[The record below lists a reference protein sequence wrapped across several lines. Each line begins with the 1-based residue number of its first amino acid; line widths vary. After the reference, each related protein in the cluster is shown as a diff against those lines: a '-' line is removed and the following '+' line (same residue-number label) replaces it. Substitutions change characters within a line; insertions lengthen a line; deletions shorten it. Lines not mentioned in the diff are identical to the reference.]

1 MNFIWDFEVKINKIP
16 VAGLLI
22 YGYNK
27 YWYILTIKF
36 SQKGGRQR
44 QTEFFGDL
52 CRNPMEIKNFYK
64 QFCIEEFDED
74 GVLKHFDVKA
84 PDDFNF
90 AYDVVDKIAELEPDR
105 RAMVWTNVRG
115 DEKTFTFKEM
125 SDYSTQA
132 ANLFKAH
139 GIKKGDTV
147 LLILKRN
154 YQFWFAILGLHK
166 IGAIAVPATNLLT
179 TKDIIYRLKA
189 AEIKAVVCTC
199 ECDVHQYI
207 DEAEKALGTSVLK
220 FSAMGHFDG
229 YVDFDEE
236 MAKQPTT
243 IERVSVTR
251 TDGMLMYFTSGTTGE
266 PKMALHGFFYPLA
279 HIVTAV
285 HWQNV
290 DPEGLH
296 LTVAETGWGKA
307 VWGKLYGQWLA
318 GAGIFVYDFDRFV
331 PSELLHLIEKY
342 RITTFCAPPTIF
354 RFFIKEGM
362 EGYDLSSLQY
372 VTIAGEALN
381 EEVFRKFKEYTGLSL
396 MEGYGQTE
404 TTLAIANLSVDRARP
419 GSMGLPSPLYDVDLL
434 DDDGNSVP
442 TGEVGEIVFRADQAL
457 CSQPGLFLEYYR
469 DPENTAYAWR
479 NGYYHTGDTA
489 YRDEQGYYWYVGR
502 KDDIIKS
509 SGYRIGPFEVESALM
524 EHPAV
529 LECAVTGVPDPVRGQ
544 LVKATI
550 VLTSKYGPSE
560 ELKKE
565 IQDFVKKLTAP
576 YKYPRVIEFVQ
587 ELPKTISGKIRRV
600 EIREK
605 DQHAIK

>member
-1 MNFIWDFEVKINKIP
+1 
-16 VAGLLI
+16 
-22 YGYNK
+22 
-27 YWYILTIKF
+27 
-36 SQKGGRQR
+36 
-44 QTEFFGDL
+44 
-52 CRNPMEIKNFYK
+52 MEIKNFYK

-90 AYDVVDKIAELEPDR
+90 AYDVVDKIAQLAPDR

-115 DEKTFTFKEM
+115 DEKVFTFKQI

-179 TKDIIYRLKA
+179 TKDIIYRLDA
-189 AEIKAVVCTC
+189 AKIKAVVCTC
-199 ECDVHQYI
+199 ECNVHQYI
-207 DEAEKALGTSVLK
+207 DEAEKELGTSVLK

-229 YVDFDEE
+229 YINFDEE

-243 IERVSVTR
+243 IERVPVTR

-290 DPEGLH
+290 DPDGLH

-307 VWGKLYGQWLA
+307 AWGKLYGQWLT
-318 GAGIFVYDFDRFV
+318 GAGIFVYDFDKFV
-331 PSELLHLIEKY
+331 PAELLHLIEKY
-342 RITTFCAPPTIF
+342 RITSFCAPPTIF

-404 TTLAIANLSVDRARP
+404 TTLAIANLSVDRVRP

-442 TGEVGEIVFRADQAL
+442 IGEVGEIVFRADQAL
-457 CSQPGLFLEYYR
+457 ALSRACFWNTTATRKIRLTPGET
-469 DPENTAYAWR
+469 DTTIPETPP
-479 NGYYHTGDTA
+479 
-489 YRDEQGYYWYVGR
+489 
-502 KDDIIKS
+502 
-509 SGYRIGPFEVESALM
+509 IGM
-524 EHPAV
+524 
-529 LECAVTGVPDPVRGQ
+529 R
-544 LVKATI
+544 KATTGMWGERMI
-550 VLTSKYGPSE
+550 SSSPAA
-560 ELKKE
+560 
-565 IQDFVKKLTAP
+565 TA
-576 YKYPRVIEFVQ
+576 
-587 ELPKTISGKIRRV
+587 SGLSRWKVR
-600 EIREK
+600 
-605 DQHAIK
+605 

>member
-1 MNFIWDFEVKINKIP
+1 
-16 VAGLLI
+16 
-22 YGYNK
+22 
-27 YWYILTIKF
+27 
-36 SQKGGRQR
+36 
-44 QTEFFGDL
+44 
-52 CRNPMEIKNFYK
+52 MEIKNFYK

-90 AYDVVDKIAELEPDR
+90 AYDVVDKIAQLAPDR

-115 DEKTFTFKEM
+115 DEKVFTFKQI

-179 TKDIIYRLKA
+179 TKDIIYRLDA
-189 AEIKAVVCTC
+189 AKIKAVVCTC
-199 ECDVHQYI
+199 ECNVHQYI
-207 DEAEKALGTSVLK
+207 DEAEKELGTSVLK

-229 YVDFDEE
+229 YINFDEE
-236 MAKQPTT
+236 MTKQPTT
-243 IERVSVTR
+243 IERVPVTR

-290 DPEGLH
+290 DPDGLH

-307 VWGKLYGQWLA
+307 AWGKLYGQWLT
-318 GAGIFVYDFDRFV
+318 GAGIFVYDFDKFV
-331 PSELLHLIEKY
+331 PAELLHLIEKY
-342 RITTFCAPPTIF
+342 RITSFCAPPTIF

-404 TTLAIANLSVDRARP
+404 TTLAIANLSVDRVRP

-442 TGEVGEIVFRADQAL
+442 IGEVGEIVFRADQAL

-489 YRDEQGYYWYVGR
+489 YRDEEGYYWYVGR

-550 VLTSKYGPSE
+550 VLTSKYEPSE
-560 ELKKE
+560 ALKKE

-576 YKYPRVIEFVQ
+576 YKYPRAIEFVK

-605 DQHAIK
+605 DEHAAK

>member
-1 MNFIWDFEVKINKIP
+1 M
-16 VAGLLI
+16 
-22 YGYNK
+22 
-27 YWYILTIKF
+27 
-36 SQKGGRQR
+36 
-44 QTEFFGDL
+44 GD
-52 CRNPMEIKNFYK
+52 
-64 QFCIEEFDED
+64 
-74 GVLKHFDVKA
+74 
-84 PDDFNF
+84 
-90 AYDVVDKIAELEPDR
+90 
-105 RAMVWTNVRG
+105 
-115 DEKTFTFKEM
+115 
-125 SDYSTQA
+125 
-132 ANLFKAH
+132 
-139 GIKKGDTV
+139 
-147 LLILKRN
+147 
-154 YQFWFAILGLHK
+154 
-166 IGAIAVPATNLLT
+166 
-179 TKDIIYRLKA
+179 
-189 AEIKAVVCTC
+189 
-199 ECDVHQYI
+199 
-207 DEAEKALGTSVLK
+207 
-220 FSAMGHFDG
+220 FDG
-229 YVDFDEE
+229 YINFDEE

-243 IERVSVTR
+243 IERVPVSR
-251 TDGMLMYFTSGTTGE
+251 TDGMLMYFTSGTSGE

-318 GAGIFVYDFDRFV
+318 GAGIFVYDFDKFV
-331 PSELLHLIEKY
+331 PAELLHLIEKY
-342 RITTFCAPPTIF
+342 RITTFCAPPTIY

-362 EGYDLSSLQY
+362 EGYDLSSLQH

-381 EEVFRKFKEYTGLSL
+381 EEVYRKFKEYTGLSL

-404 TTLAIANLSVDRARP
+404 TTLTIANLSVDRVRP
-419 GSMGLPSPLYDVDLL
+419 GSMGLPSPLYDVALL
-434 DDDGNSVP
+434 DDEGNSVP
-442 TGEVGEIVFRADQAL
+442 TGEVGEIVLRADQAL

-489 YRDEQGYYWYVGR
+489 YRDEDGYYWYVGR

-550 VLTSKYGPSE
+550 VLTSKYAPSE

-576 YKYPRVIEFVQ
+576 YKYPRAIEFVT

-605 DQHAIK
+605 DQKSV

>member
-1 MNFIWDFEVKINKIP
+1 
-16 VAGLLI
+16 
-22 YGYNK
+22 
-27 YWYILTIKF
+27 
-36 SQKGGRQR
+36 
-44 QTEFFGDL
+44 
-52 CRNPMEIKNFYK
+52 MEMKDFYK

-90 AYDVVDKIAELEPDR
+90 AYDVVDQIAKLEPDR

-179 TKDIIYRLKA
+179 TKDIIYRLDA
-189 AEIKAVVCTC
+189 AKIKAVVCTC
-199 ECDVHQYI
+199 ECNVHQYI
-207 DEAEKALGTSVLK
+207 DEAEKALGLSLVK
-220 FSAMGHFDG
+220 FSAMGRLDG
-229 YVDFDEE
+229 YINFDEE
-236 MAKQPTT
+236 MAKQPAS
-243 IERVSVTR
+243 IERVPVTR

-285 HWQNV
+285 HWQHV
-290 DPEGLH
+290 DPDGLH

-307 VWGKLYGQWLA
+307 AWGKLYGQWLT
-318 GAGIFVYDFDRFV
+318 GAGIFVYDFDKFV
-331 PSELLHLIEKY
+331 PAELLHLIEKY

-362 EGYDLSSLQY
+362 EGYDLSSLKY

-404 TTLAIANLSVDRARP
+404 TTLAIANLSVDRVRP

-434 DDDGNSVP
+434 DDNGNSVP
-442 TGEVGEIVFRADQAL
+442 IGEVGEIVIRADQAL

-489 YRDEQGYYWYVGR
+489 YRDEEGYYWYVGR

-550 VLTSKYGPSE
+550 VLTSKYEPSE

-565 IQDFVKKLTAP
+565 IQEFVKKLTAP
-576 YKYPRVIEFVQ
+576 YKYPRAIEFVK

-600 EIREK
+600 EIRQHDEK
-605 DQHAIK
+605 AAK

>member
-1 MNFIWDFEVKINKIP
+1 M
-16 VAGLLI
+16 
-22 YGYNK
+22 
-27 YWYILTIKF
+27 
-36 SQKGGRQR
+36 GGEGRR
-44 QTEFFGDL
+44 NVPKARR
-52 CRNPMEIKNFYK
+52 RNPMEIKNFYK
-64 QFCIEEFDED
+64 QFCIEEFDTD

-90 AYDVVDKIAELEPDR
+90 AYDVVDKIAEMEPNR

-115 DEKTFTFKEM
+115 DEKVFTFKQI

-179 TKDIIYRLKA
+179 TKDIVYRLGAAQIKA
-189 AEIKAVVCTC
+189 AVCTC
-199 ECDVHQYI
+199 ECDVHQHI
-207 DEAEKALGTSVLK
+207 DEAEKKLGYSILK
-220 FSAMGHFDG
+220 FSAMGDFDG
-229 YVDFDEE
+229 YINFDEE

-243 IERVSVTR
+243 IERVPVSR
-251 TDGMLMYFTSGTTGE
+251 TDGMLMYFTSGTSGE

-318 GAGIFVYDFDRFV
+318 GAGIFVYDFDKFV
-331 PSELLHLIEKY
+331 PAELLHLIEKY
-342 RITTFCAPPTIF
+342 RITTFCAPPTIY

-362 EGYDLSSLQY
+362 EGYDLSSLQH

-381 EEVFRKFKEYTGLSL
+381 EEVYRKFKEYTGLSL

-404 TTLAIANLSVDRARP
+404 TTLTIANLSVDRVRP
-419 GSMGLPSPLYDVDLL
+419 GSMGLPSPLYDVALL
-434 DDDGNSVP
+434 DDEGNSVP
-442 TGEVGEIVFRADQAL
+442 TGEVGEIVLRADQAL

-489 YRDEQGYYWYVGR
+489 YRDEDGYYWYVGR

-550 VLTSKYGPSE
+550 VLTSKYAPSE

-576 YKYPRVIEFVQ
+576 YKYPRAIEFVT

-605 DQHAIK
+605 DQKSV